1 MSALSIRDKLGKL
14 SAKTEAAAPVR
25 REDAQWERLGFAT
38 YHNHFGEF
46 LVREEPVT
54 DEVLFHLLPG
64 QVWAKV
70 GKSHHLAEI
79 DMNRMCFLDLETTGL
94 NLGAGGF
101 AFAIGCAY
109 ISPEGSR
116 LRQYFLR
123 NHTDERAALL
133 DLTSFLEQFRGL
145 VTYNGRSFD
154 WPLLCDR
161 FNFNRMKYPALGE
174 LHLDLL
180 HAARRIWRGV
190 LPSFSLKEV
199 EFEILGKERIDDIP
213 GYLIPAAY
221 LNFLRSG
228 KTTEIEQ
235 ILEHNFNDIVS
246 LQLMAHRMGSVFL
259 GVHQCEHHAEIAN
272 AADIFAQL
280 GHIEDA
286 VRYLE
291 HLIAQENCPGQVF
304 SQLARIHKKQG
315 NHRLTVDLWWE
326 AADRDEMAIE
336 PWIELAKHF
345 EHREKNHET
354 ARECT
359 IQAIRLRREHGHA
372 GRYADDRAL
381 QKRLQRL
388 ENKIKT
394 SR

>member
-14 SAKTEAAAPVR
+14 SVGHEPITPLR
-25 REDAQWERLGFAT
+25 RENAQWDQLGFT
-38 YHNHFGEF
+38 VQFNQFGEF
-46 LVREEPVT
+46 LVREEAVA
-54 DEVLFHLLPG
+54 DEVLCHMLPG
-64 QVWAKV
+64 HVWAKV
-70 GKSHHLAEI
+70 GKSHHLEEVE
-79 DMNRMCFLDLETTGL
+79 MGRMCFLDLETTGL

-109 ISPEGSR
+109 IRPEGSH

-123 NHTDERAALL
+123 NHTDERAALI
-133 DLTSFLEQFRGL
+133 DLAAFLEQFKGL

-161 FNFNRMKYPALGE
+161 FNFNRMKYPALGDQ
-174 LHLDLL
+174 HLDLL

-199 EFEILGKERIDDIP
+199 EYEILGKERIDDIP

-228 KTTEIEQ
+228 NTKEIVQ
-235 ILEHNFNDIVS
+235 ILDHNFHDIVT
-246 LQLMAHRMGSVFL
+246 LMLMAHRMGRVFL
-259 GVHQCEHHAEIAN
+259 GVNECEHHAEIAN
-272 AADIFAQL
+272 AADIFVHL
-280 GHIEDA
+280 GYTEAAIE
-286 VRYLE
+286 YLD
-291 HLIAQENCPGQVF
+291 HLTGQEDCRGQVF
-304 SQLARIHKKQG
+304 LQLARIHKKQG
-315 NHRLTVDLWWE
+315 DHQRTVNLWWE
-326 AADRDEMAIE
+326 AAQRDEGAIE

-359 IQAIRLRREHGHA
+359 LQAIRLRRDLRCS
-372 GRYADDRAL
+372 GRYADENAL
-381 QKRLQRL
+381 QKRLHRL
-388 ENKIKT
+388 ETKLKNQ
-394 SR
+394 